1 MQPTTNQQVEPFASM
16 ALKEIA
22 EILVKEKKLHKGLFD
37 LSFEF
42 QIAVGG
48 IGPSPESIAPGV
60 MISLSRIGL
69 VKAQQLGPHTVDA
82 ALVNPIKKP
91 AKKQTPIKEK

>member
-1 MQPTTNQQVEPFASM
+1 MQLPTNQQVEPFASM

-22 EILVKEKKLHKGLFD
+22 EILVKEKKLHKGFFD
-37 LSFEF
+37 LSVEF

-60 MISLSRIGL
+60 MVSLSRIGL
-69 VKAQQLGPHTVDA
+69 VKAQQLGPNTVDA

-91 AKKQTPIKEK
+91 AKKQMPVKEK

>member
-1 MQPTTNQQVEPFASM
+1 MQLPTNQQVEPFASM

-48 IGPSPESIAPGV
+48 VGPSPESVAPGV
-60 MISLSRIGL
+60 MFSISRIGL
-69 VKAQQLGPHTVDA
+69 VKAQQVGPHTVDA
-82 ALVNPIKKP
+82 ALVNPVKKP
-91 AKKQTPIKEK
+91 ANKRTPITKK